1 MVKIYK
7 HNNKLV
13 IYLPFEVTEALKL
26 SESDEVDFFRY
37 NVSSFLFAKK
47 SDIAKLL
54 SRRNEVPAGRF
65 STEELDVLKKL
76 DTFRYGDRTEEN
88 VKKKLSDVELPVLKS
103 LISKKA
109 VELYQSK
116 KSSVPV
122 YSIQREVYDNFLM
135 RKKPQQQQSAQ
146 YRVQQSAQQTPVQHA
161 AFQAIKE
168 SIPGNANVKKLE
180 EQGFI
185 VLPTEAEASS
195 LSLALEESIR
205 QGLVLGTR
213 AFNKKFYIVLRSFFD
228 RYSGKIIESL
238 SGGKDRI
245 DEISTAIG
253 ISEDAARA
261 ILYLLAE
268 NGDVSERRKDQ
279 FELA

>member
-1 MVKIYK
+1 MVKVYK

-26 SESDEVDFFRY
+26 SENDEVDFFRY

-47 SDIAKLL
+47 SDIANLL
-54 SRRNEVPAGRF
+54 VRRNEAPSRRF
-65 STEELDVLKKL
+65 STEELDVLRKL
-76 DTFRYGDRTEEN
+76 DTFRYSDRTEEN
-88 VKKKLSDVELPVLKS
+88 VKKKLSDTELPVLKS

-109 VELYQSK
+109 VELFQSK
-116 KSSVPV
+116 KSGVPV
-122 YSIQREVYDNFLM
+122 YSIPRDVYDNFLL
-135 RKKPQQQQSAQ
+135 RKKPQQQNVQ
-146 YRVQQSAQQTPVQHA
+146 YKVQQSAQQPSVQHVT
-161 AFQAIKE
+161 FQAIKE

-228 RYSGKIIESL
+228 QYNSKIIESL
-238 SGGKDRI
+238 RSGKDKI
-245 DEISTAIG
+245 DEISSAVG
-253 ISEDAARA
+253 ISEDATRA

>member
-1 MVKIYK
+1 MKVYR

-26 SESDEVDFFRY
+26 TEGDEVDFFRY

-47 SDIAKLL
+47 SDIVSIL
-54 SRRNEVPAGRF
+54 SRRSEAPASRF
-65 STEELDVLKKL
+65 SAEEIGVLKKL
-76 DTFRYGDRTEEN
+76 DTLRYVDRTEEN
-88 VKKKLSDVELPVLKS
+88 VKKKLSDAEMPALRS
-103 LISKKA
+103 LLGKRA
-109 VELYQSK
+109 VDLFQSK
-116 KSSVPV
+116 KSGGVPV
-122 YSIQREVYDNFLM
+122 YSISKDVYDNFLM
-135 RKKPQQQQSAQ
+135 RKKPQRAGAQ
-146 YRVQQSAQQTPVQHA
+146 YDVQRLAQQPSVQHVT
-161 AFQAIKE
+161 FQAIKE
-168 SIPGNANVKKLE
+168 SIPGNENVKKLE

-205 QGLVLGTR
+205 QGMVLGTR
-213 AFNKKFYIVLRSFFD
+213 AFNKKFYILLRAFFDQYSRKVVESLRS
-228 RYSGKIIESL
+228 
-238 SGGKDRI
+238 GKDKTSDI
-245 DEISTAIG
+245 AASIG

-268 NGDVSERRKDQ
+268 NGDVSERRRDQ